1 MKAAASFLV
10 FVVIAMIARPAAA
23 FPSDTALR
31 PPLLQILGAYLRAR
45 ATAEN
50 LSAVSLSISFPNR
63 AQNLNLVVG
72 RTTFRTPGAPVTP
85 ANLFQI
91 GSITKSFTSATILQL
106 EAEGK
111 LSIDQTVG
119 QWLPQYPAWRGVTI
133 RRLLNM
139 TSGIY
144 SYDNTQAMMREEGK
158 DIHRRWTPPVLIGTV
173 DPTYGNAPPPTS
185 GWSYSNT
192 NYLLA
197 GMIIERATH
206 HPYEEEIARRF
217 FGPKLGLRDTY
228 YSPNVYPAPI
238 LARMVSGYFF
248 NSAPSD
254 LALAPLI
261 GEDMKT
267 NDMSWAGAA
276 GGIVARPED
285 VTHWVRALYRGTILA
300 PKQRA
305 ELLSVVS
312 MKTGKPIL
320 RTTLSDPRGFGLG
333 VGQSTRPGIGLFWFY
348 QGETLGYR
356 VLYGWFPKQDLVIAL
371 GANSAPLDRENQ
383 LGPLLE
389 QVYTAVVKQRT

>member
-10 FVVIAMIARPAAA
+10 LAVLMLGATPAAA
-23 FPSDTALR
+23 FPNDASLR
-31 PPLLQILGAYLRAR
+31 PALLQILGAYLRTRAR
-45 ATAEN
+45 PEN
-50 LSAVSLSISFPNR
+50 ISAVSLSISFPNR

-72 RTTFRTPGAPVTP
+72 RTTFRSGGAPVTP

-119 QWLPQYPAWRGVTI
+119 RWLPQYPAWRDVTI

-139 TSGIY
+139 TSGIF
-144 SYDNTQAMMREEGK
+144 SYDNTAAMMREEAK
-158 DIHRRWTPPVLIGTV
+158 DIHRRWTPPVLVGTV
-173 DPTYGNAPPPTS
+173 DPTYGHAPPPTN

-197 GMIIERATH
+197 GMIIERATGNS
-206 HPYEEEIARRF
+206 YGSEIARRF

-228 YSPNVYPAPI
+228 FSPNVYPAPV
-238 LARMVSGYFF
+238 LGRMVSGYFF
-248 NSAPSD
+248 NSDPAVV
-254 LALAPLI
+254 ALAPLI
-261 GEDMKT
+261 GDDMKT

-285 VTHWVRALYRGTILA
+285 VTRWVRALYQGDILA
-300 PKQRA
+300 AKQRA
-305 ELLSVVS
+305 EMLTVVS
-312 MKTGKPIL
+312 MKTARRIPRTSL
-320 RTTLSDPRGFGLG
+320 RDPRGFGLG

-356 VLYGWFPKQDLVIAL
+356 VLYGWFPKADLVIAL
-371 GANSAPLDRENQ
+371 GTNSAPPDRENR
-383 LGPLLE
+383 LGEVME
-389 QVYTAVVKQRT
+389 QVYSTVVKART

>member
-10 FVVIAMIARPAAA
+10 FAVIAMLPRPAPAV
-23 FPSDTALR
+23 PSDAALR
-31 PPLLQILGAYLRAR
+31 PRLLQILGAYLRTR
-45 ATAEN
+45 ATPEN
-50 LSAVSLSISFPNR
+50 ISAVSLSISFANR
-63 AQNLNLVVG
+63 PQNLNLAVG
-72 RTTFRTPGAPVTP
+72 RTTFLAPGAPVTP
-85 ANLFQI
+85 GNLFQI

-119 QWLPQYPAWRGVTI
+119 YWLPQYPAWRGVTI

-144 SYDNTQAMMREEGK
+144 SYDNTQAMMREEAK

-173 DPTYGNAPPPTS
+173 DPTYGSAPPPTS

-197 GMIIERATH
+197 GMIIERVTH
-206 HPYEEEIARRF
+206 HSYDEEITRRF

-238 LARMVSGYFF
+238 IARMVSGYFF
-248 NSAPSD
+248 NSGPSEV
-254 LALAPLI
+254 ALSPLI
-261 GEDMKT
+261 GDDMKT

-285 VTHWVRALYRGTILA
+285 VTHWVRALYRGSILA
-300 PKQRA
+300 AKQRA
-305 ELLSVVS
+305 ELLTVVS
-312 MKTGKPIL
+312 MKTGKPIA
-320 RTTLSDPRGFGLG
+320 RTTLNDPRGFGLG

-356 VLYGWFPKQDLVIAL
+356 VLYGWFPKEDLVIAL
-371 GANSAPLDRENQ
+371 GTNSAPLDRENK
-383 LGPLLE
+383 LGAVLE
-389 QVYTAVVKQRT
+389 QVYTAVVKRT